1 MEENPQYR
9 NMTLS
14 LKVTAAQ
21 KAEYI
26 KIASKY
32 DISIS
37 EWLSSVIEMNK
48 HSFGNVGEPSKT
60 EKKQQELIDKQKK
73 EIQRLENK
81 LVIANE
87 LKGVELV
94 SNQELRE
101 HISDWKVYGKNVK
114 NRLALLEEENKQLK
128 ESLEKTHKKIDA
140 FADDQDGYGFLS
152 MFNAI
157 EIRNLKVEA

>member
-1 MEENPQYR
+1 MEENAQYR

-14 LKVTAAQ
+14 LKVTATQ

-60 EKKQQELIDKQKK
+60 EKKQQELITKQKE
-73 EIQRLENK
+73 EIQDLEK
-81 LVIANE
+81 RLVIANE

-101 HISDWKVYGKNVK
+101 NISDWKVYSRNVK
-114 NRLALLEEENKQLK
+114 SRLDFLEKENKKLK

-140 FADDQDGYGFLS
+140 FADDQEWSILGRFDAAS
-152 MFNAI
+152 
-157 EIRNLKVEA
+157 IRGMKS

>member
-1 MEENPQYR
+1 MEENAQYR

-14 LKVTAAQ
+14 LKVTAMQ

-26 KIASKY
+26 KIASNY

-101 HISDWKVYGKNVK
+101 HISDWKIYGKNVK
-114 NRLALLEEENKQLK
+114 SRLELLEEENKQLK
-128 ESLEKTHKKIDA
+128 DSLEKTYKKIDE
-140 FADDQDGYGFLS
+140 FADDQEWSILGRFDAVS
-152 MFNAI
+152 
-157 EIRNLKVEA
+157 IRGMKV

>member
-48 HSFGNVGEPSKT
+48 HSFGNVGELTKA
-60 EKKQQELIDKQKK
+60 EKKQQELIDNQKK

-101 HISDWKVYGKNVK
+101 HISDWKVYGRNIKS
-114 NRLALLEEENKQLK
+114 RLDFLEKENKKLK
-128 ESLEKTHKKIDA
+128 ESLEKTYKKIDA
-140 FADDQDGYGFLS
+140 FADDQEWSILGRFDAVS
-152 MFNAI
+152 
-157 EIRNLKVEA
+157 IRGMKV